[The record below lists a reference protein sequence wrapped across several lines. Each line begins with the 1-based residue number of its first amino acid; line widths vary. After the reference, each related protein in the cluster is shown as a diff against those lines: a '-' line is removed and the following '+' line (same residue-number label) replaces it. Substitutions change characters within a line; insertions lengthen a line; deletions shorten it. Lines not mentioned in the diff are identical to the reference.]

1 MLVAGIYIIMLSTD
15 EILRKCE
22 KWSFTFDIKIKR
34 KVLRWQNSTSKRL
47 EEIYQ
52 WTGNSFVK
60 CDGKEFLDMKCSR
73 SWDICICQTIYKD
86 IEIKKLQ
93 H

>member
-1 MLVAGIYIIMLSTD
+1 MLVAGIYITMLSTD

-22 KWSFTFDIKIKR
+22 KWSFTFDIRIKR

-60 CDGKEFLDMKCSR
+60 CDDKEFLDMKYSQ
-73 SWDICICQTIYKD
+73 SWDIHISSHK
-86 IEIKKLQ
+86 
-93 H
+93 